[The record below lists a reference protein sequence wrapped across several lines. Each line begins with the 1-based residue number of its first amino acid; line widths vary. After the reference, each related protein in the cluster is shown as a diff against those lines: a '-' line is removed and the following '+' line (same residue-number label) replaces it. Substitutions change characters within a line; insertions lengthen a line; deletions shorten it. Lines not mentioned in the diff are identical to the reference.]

1 MAHEA
6 NNDAGYDRDFMS
18 VYKGVAQPWE
28 CDSLGHL
35 TTRFYTAMFDD
46 ASYHFLF
53 ELFGWTGASDAAGE
67 RAFVDVRHEVDFR
80 DEVHAGELLEIHA
93 CLEGV
98 GTKSLVARY
107 DMIKRGSGGI
117 AASLRA
123 TYVLFDLEERH
134 ALPLDETLR
143 NLAERRLNEAS

>member
-1 MAHEA
+1 MI
-6 NNDAGYDRDFMS
+6 S

-53 ELFGWTGASDAAGE
+53 ELFGWTGASDDAGE
-67 RAFVDVRHEVDFR
+67 RAFVDVRHEVDFS
-80 DEVHAGELLEIHA
+80 DEVKAGELLEIRA
-93 CLEGV
+93 RLERV

-107 DMIKRGSGGI
+107 DMIKRGNGET

-123 TYVLFDLEERH
+123 TYVLFDLQARC
-134 ALPLDETLR
+134 ALAMDEPLRDR
-143 NLAERRLNEAS
+143 ASNFLPPAS

>member
-1 MAHEA
+1 MA
-6 NNDAGYDRDFMS
+6 DDRTETGMFS

-53 ELFGWTGASDAAGE
+53 ELFGWTGASDDAGE
-67 RAFVDVRHEVDFR
+67 RAFVDVRHELDFR
-80 DEVHAGELLEIHA
+80 DEIHAGELLEIRA
-93 CLEGV
+93 RLVRV

-107 DMIKRGSGGI
+107 DMRKRSSGAV
-117 AASLRA
+117 AASLEA
-123 TYVLFDLEERH
+123 TYVLFDLQQRA
-134 ALPLDETLR
+134 ALPLDEKLRDQAKR
-143 NLAERRLNEAS
+143 NLTATS

>member
-1 MAHEA
+1 MDEA
-6 NNDAGYDRDFMS
+6 ASNDQMIS

-53 ELFGWTGASDAAGE
+53 ELFGWTGASDEAGE
-67 RAFVDVRHEVDFR
+67 RAFVDVRHELDFR
-80 DEVHAGELLEIHA
+80 DEILAGELLEIRA
-93 CLEGV
+93 GLERV

-107 DMIKRGSGGI
+107 DMIKRDSGGI
-117 AASLRA
+117 AASLQA
-123 TYVLFDLEERH
+123 TYVLFDLQSRQSL
-134 ALPLDETLR
+134 ALDDTLR
-143 NLAERRLNEAS
+143 EQAASRLPASS

>member
-1 MAHEA
+1 MVDDSKAA
-6 NNDAGYDRDFMS
+6 SMIS

-53 ELFGWTGASDAAGE
+53 ELFGWTGASDDAGE
-67 RAFVDVRHEVDFR
+67 RAFADVRHEVDFQ
-80 DEVHAGELLEIHA
+80 DEIHAGELLEIRA
-93 CLEGV
+93 GLVRV

-107 DMIKRGSGGI
+107 DMLKRGSGRI
-117 AASLRA
+117 AARLEA
-123 TYVLFDLEERH
+123 TYVLFDLHKRI

-143 NLAERRLNEAS
+143 EQANQSLTRAS

>member
-1 MAHEA
+1 MHEA
-6 NNDAGYDRDFMS
+6 AEPTNALS
-18 VYKGVAQPWE
+18 VYKGIAQPWE

-53 ELFGWTGASDAAGE
+53 ELFGWSGASDSAGQ

-80 DEVHAGELLEIHA
+80 DEVKAGELLEIQA
-93 CLEGV
+93 RLERV
-98 GTKSLVARY
+98 GTKSMVARY
-107 DMIKRGSGGI
+107 DMIKRGNGGI

-123 TYVLFDLEERH
+123 TYVLFDLQTRRG
-134 ALPLDETLR
+134 LTLDDTLR
-143 NLAERRLNEAS
+143 SQASKFLSPRT

>member
-1 MAHEA
+1 MADESREA
-6 NNDAGYDRDFMS
+6 GMIS

-53 ELFGWTGASDAAGE
+53 ELFGWTGASDEAGE

-80 DEVHAGELLEIHA
+80 DEIRAGELLEIRA
-93 CLEGV
+93 CLVRV
-98 GTKSLVARY
+98 GTRSLVARY
-107 DMIKRGSGGI
+107 DMIKRASGGI
-117 AASLRA
+117 AASLEA
-123 TYVLFDLEERH
+123 TYVLFDLQQRV
-134 ALPLDETLR
+134 ALPLDETLLDQANR
-143 NLAERRLNEAS
+143 SLTAAS

>member
-1 MAHEA
+1 MADGSKET
-6 NNDAGYDRDFMS
+6 GMIS

-53 ELFGWTGASDAAGE
+53 ELFGWSGASDEAGE
-67 RAFVDVRHEVDFR
+67 RAFVDVRHEVDFQ
-80 DEVHAGELLEIHA
+80 DEVHAGELLEIRA
-93 CLEGV
+93 GLVRV
-98 GTKSLVARY
+98 GNKSLVARY
-107 DMIKRGSGGI
+107 DMLKRGSGGI
-117 AASLRA
+117 AASLEA
-123 TYVLFDLEERH
+123 TYVLFDLQKRV

-143 NLAERRLNEAS
+143 DQANRSLTATS

>member
-1 MAHEA
+1 MI
-6 NNDAGYDRDFMS
+6 S

-53 ELFGWTGASDAAGE
+53 ELFGWTGASDEAGE
-67 RAFVDVRHEVDFR
+67 RAFVDVRHEVDFQ
-80 DEVHAGELLEIHA
+80 DEVHAGELLEIRA
-93 CLEGV
+93 GLVRV

-107 DMIKRGSGGI
+107 DMLKRGSGVI
-117 AASLRA
+117 AASLEA
-123 TYVLFDLEERH
+123 TYVLFDLQQRI
-134 ALPLDETLR
+134 ALPLDETLQDQANR
-143 NLAERRLNEAS
+143 SLTATS